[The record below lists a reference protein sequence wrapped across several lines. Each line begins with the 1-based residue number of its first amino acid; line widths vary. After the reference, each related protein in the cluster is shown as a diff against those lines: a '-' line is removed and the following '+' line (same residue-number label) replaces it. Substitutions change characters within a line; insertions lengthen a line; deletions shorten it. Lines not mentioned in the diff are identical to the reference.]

1 MSLKVGDKVPRFTGQ
16 DAGKKTISLG
26 DYHGTKNI
34 FLVFYPLAFSSVC
47 SVQLPNYNRN
57 LEGFR
62 QRDTEVI
69 AVSAD
74 SGLSQRAFCDSLGGI
89 DFPMLSDRKL
99 EIAKLYGV
107 ALPDGFSTRAEFLI
121 DKEGVLRWMNVEKS
135 PGDDTPSID
144 DIFNVID
151 SLS

>member
-74 SGLSQRAFCDSLGGI
+74 SGLS
-89 DFPMLSDRKL
+89 KL